1 MLRLLTNLASD
12 SEAQSI
18 SALMSD
24 DPATAMQCARLIEIS
39 RKQFS
44 VSDAFDDGDE
54 VDADWIAGFIDGT
67 LVREEQEQ
75 FEQRCWNSEGL
86 LREVVSLW
94 RLEFDPRASEALCLD
109 DARLC
114 LLPDEIQELFQKTRP
129 EMDAFIAGAT
139 GQVIE
144 TLRQGSQIQIE
155 VARRSVRSKCRPWWL
170 MVGTIA
176 AAAIAIASVNRW
188 INFRKDNDKP
198 LRPESIAQD
207 DTSTNPDSILNPNVI
222 GPQIDQ
228 VVEQGAPESAVQ
240 QSINPIPDNSQLI
253 DRKEDSGDSI
263 VRTPM
268 PESSEAPEERTP
280 SLSPKTESSQKSSV
294 VNLAEWFEWTESRGV
309 AAVRDETSDQW
320 RGFLAT
326 RSYPTRASSCWLQVV
341 TFNDSFLSGNA
352 KDEVRWTADANT
364 TFKLTQRETDPQS
377 PLICQIDQG
386 RLAVENLQKN
396 QQLEFQLDTQTYVVE
411 VKEDNTSLVVQCVD
425 RGLIV
430 GLHRGLVRVSD
441 QQVSRSAW
449 IAIATGGMIDNIRPS
464 SSDRWYRESKR
475 DQMPKDLTSAFN
487 HAPQFLAQ
495 LNDLTQSGDVGD
507 QLFATRALLRCRAAD
522 QLPPEDNNLLAM
534 LNSNQERVRES
545 LIQWLHQQCIS
556 TPRLGMAVTKRLATI
571 QELPPAEKQKFEEW
585 FASAARGLSYNDR
598 LLNQLKTSLSNQSR
612 PVVRQAAKF
621 FLQGFLNESLEFY
634 SAINPGPANGRLVTE
649 VRRRVTQKQQLM
661 NP

>member
-12 SEAQSI
+12 SEAQRI

-44 VSDAFDDGDE
+44 VSEAFDDGDE
-54 VDADWIAGFIDGT
+54 VDADWIAGFIDGN
-67 LVREEQEQ
+67 LNEAEQEQ

-94 RLEFDPRASEALCLD
+94 RLEFDPRASEALGLD

-114 LLPDEIQELFQKTRP
+114 LLPDEIQELFKKTRP
-129 EMDAFIAGAT
+129 EMDAFVAGAT

-155 VARRSVRSKCRPWWL
+155 VARKPVRSKRRPWWL

-188 INFRKDNDKP
+188 MNFRKDDDKA

-207 DTSTNPDSILNPNVI
+207 DTATNPDSISNPNVI
-222 GPQIDQ
+222 RPQIDQ
-228 VVEQGAPESAVQ
+228 VVEQDAPESGVQ
-240 QSINPIPDNSQLI
+240 QSINPNPDSSPLI
-253 DRKEDSGDSI
+253 ERKEGSSDSI

-280 SLSPKTESSQKSSV
+280 SLSPKTEPNPKSPL

-326 RSYPTRASSCWLQVV
+326 RSYPTRASSRWLQVV
-341 TFNDSFLSGNA
+341 TFNDSLLSGNA
-352 KDEVRWTADANT
+352 KDELRWTADANT

-377 PLICQIDQG
+377 PLICQIDEG

-449 IAIATGGMIDNIRPS
+449 IAIAPGGMIDNIRPS

-475 DQMPKDLTSAFN
+475 DQMPKDLTTTFN

-495 LNDLTQSGDVGD
+495 LNDLTHSADVRD
-507 QLFATRALLRCRAAD
+507 QLFATHALLRCRAAD
-522 QLPPEDNNLLAM
+522 QLPPEDSNLLAM
-534 LNSNQERVRES
+534 LNSNQELVRES

-556 TPRLGMAVTKRLATI
+556 RPRFGMAVTKRLATI

-585 FASAARGLSYNDR
+585 FASAARGLSYNNR

-649 VRRRVTQKQQLM
+649 VQRRVTQKQQLI